1 MQLNY
6 EDVNRIVQRTIRVL
20 GRNVNITDRRGK
32 IIASG
37 NPAQVGGTLEGSLL
51 AIQRGEPIE
60 IHEADARRF
69 NGVTPGIN
77 IPIRVDDAI
86 VGAVE
91 ISGSPSEVRQ
101 FGGMVKEIVE
111 LMLHETHMISR
122 LQNDSKIREAYVQE
136 LINNRNPEKYREL
149 ADRGNVLG
157 INIQIPRICI
167 LMDTYYL
174 SETVTYLKNK
184 YNDYQDEK
192 QLLTG
197 LKDRIIDFIKN
208 NDEVKGADIVQ
219 HLGGDRFIIL
229 KEVQADLP
237 EAEIKS
243 RAVEFCESL
252 GKGIS
257 SEFLLKMLWGI
268 GRLYRGSD
276 AVFNSYRDSLAAIN
290 ISAKYEHVGGIVHI
304 DDVTVENIVSS
315 IPGEQMELLLKSF
328 HPLANLPGRMR
339 NELMETL
346 EAYFE
351 SSMNITDTAKR
362 LDVHRNSVIY
372 RLNKVKEVT
381 GLDPLNFRDL
391 VQLYLA
397 FLSRQH

>member
-6 EDVNRIVQRTIRVL
+6 EDANRIVQRIIKVL
-20 GRNVNITDRRGK
+20 GKNVNITDRRGK

-69 NGVTPGIN
+69 NGIMPGIN
-77 IPIRVDDAI
+77 IPVKVEDAI

-91 ISGSPSEVRQ
+91 ISGNPSEVRQ
-101 FGGMVKEIVE
+101 LGGMVKEIVE
-111 LMLHETHMISR
+111 LMLHEMHMIGR
-122 LQNDSKIREAYVQE
+122 LQNDSKVREAYIQE
-136 LINNRNPEKYREL
+136 LINNRNPERYKEL
-149 ADRGNVLG
+149 TDRGNVLG

-174 SETVTYLKNK
+174 SETVTYLKNR
-184 YNDYQDEK
+184 YDYQNER
-192 QLLTG
+192 QLFIG
-197 LKDRIIDFIKN
+197 LKDRIIDFIRS
-208 NDEVKGADIVQ
+208 DGQISGADIIQ

-229 KEVQADLP
+229 KEVQVDLP

-243 RAVEFCESL
+243 RAVEFCENL

-257 SEFLLKMLWGI
+257 SEFLLKILWGI

-351 SSMNITDTAKR
+351 SSMNITDTSKR
-362 LDVHRNSVIY
+362 LNVHRNSVIY